1 MFGGVS
7 MNKEQEFQ
15 KIAEQLD
22 AIECPSFALWYLLQE
37 FPKIVDRQMT
47 KGTCENKTYEA
58 LAQIKYAE
66 LKKAAEEMRDIIAA
80 DLW

>member
-1 MFGGVS
+1 MEERDKMF
-7 MNKEQEFQ
+7 KE
-15 KIAEQLD
+15 IAEKLD
-22 AIECPSFALWYLLQE
+22 EIECPSFALWYLLQE
-37 FPKIVDRQMT
+37 FPKIVDRQMA

-66 LKKAAEEMRDIIAA
+66 FKKAAEEMRDIIAG

>member
-1 MFGGVS
+1 M
-7 MNKEQEFQ
+7 MKEEEFQ

-37 FPKIVDRQMT
+37 FPKIVDRQMA
-47 KGTCENKTYEA
+47 KGTCENKTYEV

-66 LKKAAEEMRDIIAA
+66 LKKVAEEMRDIIAD

>member
-1 MFGGVS
+1 MEESDKMFEG
-7 MNKEQEFQ
+7 
-15 KIAEQLD
+15 IAEQLD
-22 AIECPSFALWYLLQE
+22 EIECPSFALWYLLQE

-80 DLW
+80 ELW

>member
-1 MFGGVS
+1 MEER
-7 MNKEQEFQ
+7 NKSFEE
-15 KIAEQLD
+15 IAEKLD
-22 AIECPSFALWYLLQE
+22 AIDCPSFALWYLLQE
-37 FPKIVDRQMT
+37 FPKIVDRQMG

-66 LKKAAEEMRDIIAA
+66 LKKAAEEMRDIIAD

>member
-1 MFGGVS
+1 MEERDKMF
-7 MNKEQEFQ
+7 KE
-15 KIAEQLD
+15 IAEQLD

-66 LKKAAEEMRDIIAA
+66 LKKAAEEMRDIISA

>member
-1 MFGGVS
+1 MT
-7 MNKEQEFQ
+7 KEEEFK

-37 FPKIVDRQMT
+37 FPKIVDRQMA
-47 KGTCENKTYEA
+47 KGTCENKTYEV

-66 LKKAAEEMRDIIAA
+66 LKKAAEEMRDIIAD

>member
-1 MFGGVS
+1 MT
-7 MNKEQEFQ
+7 KEEEFQ

-37 FPKIVDRQMT
+37 FPKIVDRQMA
-47 KGTCENKTYEA
+47 KGTCENKTYEL
-58 LAQIKYAE
+58 LAQRRYAE
-66 LKKAAEEMRDIIAA
+66 LKKAAEEMREVIAD